1 MKDMFGHRFE
11 SGHLHSTGRQR
22 KHSFAAVFYF
32 GESRVRREKRLNDC
46 VIRIGSNFSIFKMEL
61 LRKGRTKEL
70 KLLFRRSEINQH
82 IEVTQKEKA
91 VFVYLL
97 FLWVFLFKAGY
108 LPG

>member
-1 MKDMFGHRFE
+1 MFGHRFE

-22 KHSFAAVFYF
+22 KQGFAAVFYF
-32 GESRVRREKRLNDC
+32 GESRVWREKRLNDL

-82 IEVTQKEKA
+82 IKMTQKEKA
-91 VFVYLL
+91 VFYYFIFFRIFLL
-97 FLWVFLFKAGY
+97 KAGY